1 MSSKIYQLFEYF
13 YLVMAAFSAYLV
25 YENWTDNRNRAYL
38 FLFFMV
44 VAVFMF
50 FFKRNF
56 RRKFEA
62 HQKDQNRK

>member
-1 MSSKIYQLFEYF
+1 
-13 YLVMAAFSAYLV
+13 MAAFSAYLV
-25 YENWTDNRNRAYL
+25 YENWIDNRNRAYL